1 MDATSFELNVS
12 MPTDTRYVAT
22 LRDLAVHAAR
32 YAGCRGADA
41 DRFGAAVEA
50 IVLGC
55 LAHAAADAIPVPIV
69 VRRGDGP
76 VEVLIA
82 CECRF
87 DPVPVKDAHISVAW
101 VRERGRQ
108 MCCVAR
114 AMPLDLS

>member
-1 MDATSFELNVS
+1 MDATSFELNLS
-12 MPTDTRYVAT
+12 LPTDARYAAT

-55 LAHAAADAIPVPIV
+55 LAHVASDEMPLPIV

-82 CECRF
+82 CERRF
-87 DPVPVKDAHISVAW
+87 DAVPVKDSHISVAW

-114 AMPLDLS
+114 AMPLDP